1 MQSTIS
7 HFCHSCPS
15 DLKIFLMQSNYK
27 TVSFILGIYNE
38 FLHENQS
45 GDKTCKILIFGVRI
59 IHNQSRVELLVQ
71 WQTIQEI
78 WGNLCISL
86 CIEILGFLCNTFVVA
101 CKNDINRKI
110 KQHSEYPGCTV
121 DLEQLWSKYNL
132 LCASRIFQEWEFCL
146 KRQRTKMKCIHN
158 KLIIIF

>member
-59 IHNQSRVELLVQ
+59 IHNQSRCNSESQRSRKYLNNVELLESNAVLFDYAHLKKKKKVK
-71 WQTIQEI
+71 IY
-78 WGNLCISL
+78 
-86 CIEILGFLCNTFVVA
+86 VA
-101 CKNDINRKI
+101 FK
-110 KQHSEYPGCTV
+110 
-121 DLEQLWSKYNL
+121 
-132 LCASRIFQEWEFCL
+132 F
-146 KRQRTKMKCIHN
+146 
-158 KLIIIF
+158 